1 MKLTLKRLLIME
13 WPNLKAA
20 VANSFNTMY
29 NEKNMM
35 ITEREIERER
45 ERGRECREREGMRER
60 DNGCT

>member
-35 ITEREIERER
+35 ITERERER
-45 ERGRECREREGMRER
+45 ER
-60 DNGCT
+60 